1 MKRSPLVYPWV
12 IADNLK
18 RLWVVF
24 RRQRMLSNLL
34 LGVVL
39 LGLGVV
45 FAFLAFAPAL
55 SPFVYPLF

>member
-55 SPFVYPLF
+55 SPVVYPRV